1 DNSKEYRCTEYKI
14 LNKCII
20 FIILNDMKDILKYV
34 GLYNHYEKEFDAFI
48 NDYKNI
54 KLKMNI
60 EKVYFYRVSNHN
72 V

>member
-1 DNSKEYRCTEYKI
+1 
-14 LNKCII
+14 
-20 FIILNDMKDILKYV
+20 MKDILKYV